1 MRQKIEKIF
10 PHVVAWR
17 RTFHQYPE
25 LSFQEKE
32 TAKRV
37 ANHLEHLGLEVQT
50 GVGGGAVIGLLR
62 GAHAG
67 PTLALRAD
75 MDALPIQ
82 DAKNVSYRSRV
93 PGVMHACGHD
103 GHTAMLMGA
112 ASILTSMKA
121 QLYGNILFIFQHAE
135 EMLPGGA
142 KSIVEAK
149 VLDGVDAIYAI
160 HLWSP
165 LPTGYVQYR
174 AGAMLAS
181 SDTVD
186 VNIIGKGGHGGMPH
200 QTTDAIAIATHA
212 IVNLQSIISRQ
223 INPIQAGVIS
233 IGSIHGGDAANVI
246 ADTCRWKGTVRA
258 FTPDIR
264 EYLLQQIK
272 AVVHHTCSMY
282 GADYELNICKGYPP
296 VVTDPEET
304 EKLRQ
309 VAEKIVGSAKMKE
322 MEPLM
327 GGEDF
332 AYYLNEIP
340 GAFFFVGAGNKWRG
354 ITAPHHHPEFDID
367 EAALKIGLELL
378 VKGSLN
384 YLQAPIASPTL
395 LSSSW

>member
-1 MRQKIEKIF
+1 MRQKIEKMF
-10 PHVVAWR
+10 PHVVSWR

-32 TAKRV
+32 TSKRV
-37 ANHLEHLGLEVQT
+37 ANHLEQLGLEVKT

-82 DAKNVSYRSRV
+82 DAKNVSYKSRV

-112 ASILTSMKA
+112 ASILTSMKT

-142 KSIVEAK
+142 KSIVEAG
-149 VLDGVDAIYAI
+149 VLQDVDAIYGI

-165 LPTGYVQYR
+165 LPTGYIQYR
-174 AGAMLAS
+174 AGEMLSS
-181 SDTVD
+181 SDTVE

-223 INPIQAGVIS
+223 INPVRAGVIS
-233 IGSIHGGDAANVI
+233 IGSIHGGEAANVI
-246 ADTCRWKGTVRA
+246 ADSCRWKGTVRA
-258 FTPDIR
+258 FTPEIR
-264 EYLLQQIK
+264 EYLLQQINE
-272 AVVHHTCSMY
+272 VVHHTCRMY
-282 GADYELNICKGYPP
+282 GADYELNICRGYPP
-296 VVTDPEET
+296 VVTDTIET

-309 VAEKIVGSAKMKE
+309 VAEKIVGSEKVKE
-322 MEPLM
+322 MEPIM

-340 GAFFFVGAGNKWRG
+340 GTFFFVGAGNEWRG

-384 YLQAPIASPTL
+384 YLRAPIVTPTL